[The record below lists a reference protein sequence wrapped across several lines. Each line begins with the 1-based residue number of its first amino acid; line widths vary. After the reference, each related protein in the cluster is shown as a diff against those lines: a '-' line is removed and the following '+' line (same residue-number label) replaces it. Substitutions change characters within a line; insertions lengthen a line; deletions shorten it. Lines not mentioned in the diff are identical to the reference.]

1 MILRSGDL
9 ARLADSSATAQL
21 NDTNLLVT
29 VVCKAKTGATF
40 LPLTVDYLHKASAL
54 GRIPQTYQRR
64 DAGSS
69 NYEVLVSRMVDRSL
83 RPLFPA
89 NSFAN
94 EVQLVCN
101 LLSFSGQDSPD
112 VLCINA
118 ASYALHN
125 SSVPWN
131 GPVGK
136 KNGFNYSTELIKA
149 SLLKKQQ
156 TKKTTHLKQN
166 I

>member
-69 NYEVLVSRMVDRSL
+69 NYEVLVSRMVDRS
-83 RPLFPA
+83 
-89 NSFAN
+89 
-94 EVQLVCN
+94 
-101 LLSFSGQDSPD
+101 
-112 VLCINA
+112 
-118 ASYALHN
+118 
-125 SSVPWN
+125 
-131 GPVGK
+131 
-136 KNGFNYSTELIKA
+136 
-149 SLLKKQQ
+149 
-156 TKKTTHLKQN
+156 
-166 I
+166 